1 MLLPYSS
8 ITQHVRDFLST
19 FLLSFQDSLAISDY
33 QKFWCKLVYMEHNH
47 INASRCLVKR
57 YKWAQ
62 EYARLLLS
70 WKDGQELW
78 ACMVS
83 KREFTKSNWSGKQ
96 SHMYREEGPREPAMT
111 PTFQSI
117 FCYNIYIYIYIYL
130 PPFTFNIHIYIYT
143 HTNTIWCINVSFYL
157 FLISTNTILQY
168 IYIYTH
174 NHHFI
179 FLGHKVM
186 MN

>member
-1 MLLPYSS
+1 MVVRLCIMFMLLPYSS
-8 ITQHVRDFLST
+8 ITQHVLDFLST

-47 INASRCLVKR
+47 INAGRCLVKR

-62 EYARLLLS
+62 EYARLFLS

-96 SHMYREEGPREPAMT
+96 SHMYRELLALENVNSCQNRRD
-111 PTFQSI
+111 SI
-117 FCYNIYIYIYIYL
+117 DCLRNI
-130 PPFTFNIHIYIYT
+130 N
-143 HTNTIWCINVSFYL
+143 S
-157 FLISTNTILQY
+157 
-168 IYIYTH
+168 
-174 NHHFI
+174 
-179 FLGHKVM
+179 
-186 MN
+186 